1 MNNNNNKIEEK
12 TIGELVKEFNI
23 TVNRKKLP
31 SGNYVC
37 NIENIDPKTLKIDT
51 TFQRELNPSHA
62 KNIGQKFSVTKMK
75 IPNGFRYK
83 GSVYLTDGQHTAAGA
98 VLSGHKKIP
107 VYIVD
112 IDATSRINNE
122 EYTHD
127 DIVNL
132 MSQQFTSLNTTPKR
146 VSLYDTHKN
155 FVLQAT
161 RGRKVGLTPDEEKK
175 IQFALEVD
183 EIVTQNGFYFRKKLL
198 RGSSNAGAITH
209 VKNIYNS
216 YSLYKKDA
224 TVKTLKFMKEFWP
237 NDPVKGAL
245 VVGFARF
252 FKYYIDAE
260 IKNVQGISFD
270 RKVLFKSLTYDGS
283 LNMDETYDEL
293 VRFSRNVKFKGNV
306 SFDVWICQTMV
317 AMYNHYIETNNI
329 GLSPLKTI

>member
-1 MNNNNNKIEEK
+1 MNNNIEEK
-12 TIGELVKEFNI
+12 TIGELVKEYKI
-23 TVNRKKLP
+23 AVNRKTIPNVNFICK
-31 SGNYVC
+31 
-37 NIENIDPKTLKIDT
+37 IEDVDPRNLKIDT
-51 TFQRELNPSHA
+51 TFQRELNPTHA
-62 KNIGQKFSVTKMK
+62 KNIGQKFTKTKMK
-75 IPNGFRYK
+75 IPNGFRFK

-112 IDATSRINNE
+112 IDATSKLNNE
-122 EYTHD
+122 NYTHD

-132 MSQQFTSLNTTPKR
+132 MSQQFTSLNTTQKR

-175 IQFALEVD
+175 IQFALDVD
-183 EIVTQNGFYFRKKLL
+183 DIVNQNGFYFRKKLL

-224 TVKTLKFMKEFWP
+224 TVKTLQFMKEFWP

-252 FKYYIDAE
+252 FKYYIDE
-260 IKNVQGISFD
+260 DIKIVDGISVN
-270 RKVLFKSLTYDGS
+270 RKILFNALTNNGA
-283 LNMDETYDEL
+283 LNMEDTYDEL

-317 AMYNHYIETNNI
+317 AMYNYYIENNN
-329 GLSPLKTI
+329 LDKSSLKTI